1 VKKDGGKI
9 LTVFYFKYR
18 QIFVYM
24 LSCLKRRCTLKALI
38 SKLDNCFVID
48 IYCSLEHI
56 LIESKRN
63 LVDMIHGNE
72 KTIDKLNIDILS
84 LKQFSGIAKTR
95 NFHEFIL
102 IGCNEN
108 NVDKVI
114 KKITRLAFIGGIKTK
129 MISGKKFM
137 RKYKER
143 MDFETA
149 MFFKKVKA

>member
-1 VKKDGGKI
+1 
-9 LTVFYFKYR
+9 
-18 QIFVYM
+18 M
-24 LSCLKRRCTLKALI
+24 KALI
-38 SKLDNCFVID
+38 SKFDNCFIID
-48 IYCSLEHI
+48 IYCSLEHN

-63 LVDMIHGNE
+63 LVTMIRGNK
-72 KTIDKLNIDILS
+72 KTIDKLNIDILL
-84 LKQFSGIAKTR
+84 LKQLSIIEKTR

-108 NVDKVI
+108 NVDKAI
-114 KKITRLAFIGGIKTK
+114 KKIGGIKIK

-149 MFFKKVKA
+149 MFFKKSKSLTNYVYMI